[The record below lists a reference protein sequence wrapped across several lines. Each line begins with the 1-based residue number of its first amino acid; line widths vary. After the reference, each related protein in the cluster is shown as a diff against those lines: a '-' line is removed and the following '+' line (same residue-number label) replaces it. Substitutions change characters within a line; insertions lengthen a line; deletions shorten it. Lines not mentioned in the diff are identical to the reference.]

1 MASPAQFAA
10 GPSYPY
16 HILHPLCHIP
26 LKPPLR
32 FSSKSSMPTLKDIS
46 VHLQTT
52 KPHAQ
57 LSPSLPDP
65 SLLNQ
70 EPNTTTHLILSHPGQ
85 PFRVV
90 IESQTAYPAA
100 LPDSCDVVRIR
111 VLIGRKVVAESP
123 DLWRGEERL
132 EVSIGKGL
140 RFPDTN
146 GEEGT
151 EVSGDGDKDGKEEN
165 EEEELRE
172 IVVQVVPCRS
182 RSRDL
187 ERGEQQATTIP
198 GPLEQTIDPIPNS
211 TLAFIFKYRTL
222 PELQHLLSPSDL
234 ATLTQPS
241 PTNPPPPI
249 SETLPPSPKLPQGEF
264 YICCGRMLAGGSPDP
279 KTGII
284 PHTGI
289 IACSNEWCQ
298 TPGQAWH
305 KSCAGMQIWEEPEG
319 VWFCPE
325 CRVRPREQMEVK
337 FEGR

>member
-123 DLWRGEERL
+123 DLWRGEARL

-140 RFPDTN
+140 RFADTN

-241 PTNPPPPI
+241 PTNPP
-249 SETLPPSPKLPQGEF
+249 LPSAKPSHPAPSFPKENF
-264 YICCGRMLAGGSPDP
+264 TSAAA
-279 KTGII
+279 
-284 PHTGI
+284 
-289 IACSNEWCQ
+289 ACSPAVLRIPKQASSRTQGSSLVATNGVKHPAKRGIKAA
-298 TPGQAWH
+298 PG
-305 KSCAGMQIWEEPEG
+305 
-319 VWFCPE
+319 
-325 CRVRPREQMEVK
+325 CRFGRNPRECGFVPSVGS
-337 FEGR
+337 GRGSRWR